1 MEFRKTRFEK
11 HLEAVEREEE
21 RWGRGEGGSSC
32 DIQPIGERGDF
43 IFRETGR

>member
-21 RWGRGEGGSSC
+21 RWGRGEGIELRHPA
-32 DIQPIGERGDF
+32 DWRERRF
-43 IFRETGR
+43 YFS